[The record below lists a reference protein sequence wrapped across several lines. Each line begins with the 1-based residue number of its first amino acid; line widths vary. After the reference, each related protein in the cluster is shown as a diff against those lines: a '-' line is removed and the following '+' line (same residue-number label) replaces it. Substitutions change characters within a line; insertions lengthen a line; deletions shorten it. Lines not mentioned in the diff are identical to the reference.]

1 MQHFMRRARSRA
13 NRPLKIRVGAPS
25 FDAIAQLV
33 AQDGGIAML
42 PEAAAGRFARELPV
56 GIVLLGDTLANR
68 ELRVCFA
75 DPATSTP
82 HAELLLRYLAH
93 SR

>member
-1 MQHFMRRARSRA
+1 M
-13 NRPLKIRVGAPS
+13 
-25 FDAIAQLV
+25 
-33 AQDGGIAML
+33 AQDAGIAML
-42 PEAAAGRFARELPV
+42 PEAAASRFTRKLAV
-56 GIVLLGDTLANR
+56 DIVALDDTWANR

-75 DPATSTP
+75 DPATLTP

>member
-1 MQHFMRRARSRA
+1 MQHFIEARAVQSG
-13 NRPLKIRVGAPS
+13 RPLKVRVRAPS

-33 AQDGGIAML
+33 AQDAGIAML
-42 PEAAAGRFARELPV
+42 PEAAASRFARELPV
-56 GIVLLGDTLANR
+56 SIVTLDDTWANR

-75 DPATSTP
+75 DPTTLTP